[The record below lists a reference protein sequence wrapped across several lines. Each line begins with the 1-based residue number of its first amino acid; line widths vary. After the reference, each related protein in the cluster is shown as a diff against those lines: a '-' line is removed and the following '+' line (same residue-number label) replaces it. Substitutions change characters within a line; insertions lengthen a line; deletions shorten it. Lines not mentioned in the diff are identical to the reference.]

1 MISPVSAKLVSDES
15 VREQTGLCFSSDAS
29 RLANRLD
36 DEAARVRELYD
47 GFAGGLLNIGSV
59 ASLHQPLLGRLLR
72 RGIFDLHGFSRVLD
86 VGTGAGQILK
96 HLVKLAPP
104 EAAITACDLSE
115 GMLQRARA
123 AVDRSSIPCA
133 RRLRFQVADVNRL
146 PFADE
151 SFDLVTCGYVL
162 EHLTDL
168 RQGLRELHRVLAP
181 GGSLLLSATED
192 TLLGQLCGRLWSCR
206 TLNRDVLRDAC
217 TNAGLPWSRQLWFS
231 SGHRLL
237 KMGGILVEARREA

>member
-15 VREQTGLCFSSDAS
+15 VRERTKLRYNSDTS
-29 RLANRLD
+29 RLAERLD

-59 ASLHQPLLGRLLR
+59 ASLHQPLLGRLLN
-72 RGIFDLHGFSRVLD
+72 RGIFDLHRFRRVLD

-96 HLVKLAPP
+96 HLVKLAPS
-104 EAAITACDLSE
+104 ETAITACDLSE

-123 AVDRSSIPCA
+123 AVGRLSSLSA
-133 RRLRFQVADVNRL
+133 RQLRFQLADVNQL

-192 TLLGQLCGRLWSCR
+192 TLLGHLCGRLWSCR
-206 TLNRDVLRDAC
+206 TLNRNVLRDAC
-217 TNAGLPWSRQLWFS
+217 KDAGLPWSRQLWFS

-237 KMGGILVEARREA
+237 KMGGILVEARRES